1 MDAPYMVSYNQPI
14 KLPRARFISHP
25 AYLISSFFPTIPP
38 TRGRWTQVFL
48 NRRKRAPLRIILVD
62 QVGTELQLLVLNVA
76 AGALDVMA

>member
-1 MDAPYMVSYNQPI
+1 MVSYN
-14 KLPRARFISHP
+14 L
-25 AYLISSFFPTIPP
+25 SSFPEHVSSLIQLTSFRLFFFSTIPP

-48 NRRKRAPLRIILVD
+48 NRRKRPPLRIILVD

>member
-1 MDAPYMVSYNQPI
+1 MDAPYMVSYNLSSCPEHV
-14 KLPRARFISHP
+14 SS
-25 AYLISSFFPTIPP
+25 LIQLTSFRLFFSTIPP

-48 NRRKRAPLRIILVD
+48 NRRKRPPLRIILVD